1 MAKSLIV
8 KNRKFSRQLTSLE
21 GNGADRVRSQLLRKA
36 WYDDYAE
43 IQNAIFDGFYK
54 FQCEVRM
61 QMVQTGLPV
70 QNPFQQFGTSTNA
83 DGTTNT
89 MLNIK
94 MENGVLKAD
103 TTIKDNI
110 TVDTSHMNQPTTD
123 SDAESQAAAVAQAQA
138 NLASLTNPL
147 AFALAMSGQT
157 QAQMASPG
165 ATPNTTA
172 ASSSPTPGG
181 KVDIPK
187 RLHVSNIPFRFRDP
201 DLRAMFGQF
210 GSILD
215 VEIIFNERGSK
226 GFGFV
231 TFANSSDADK
241 AREKLHGTVVEG
253 RKIEVNNATARVQ
266 SKKPATAV
274 PSVLLTRTGGLP
286 TALDLANLE
295 AAMALRGVAIQRRG
309 TRPLT
314 AGLAAAALARPT
326 SLAALGLPAMY
337 AAYDPLFGAQMPL
350 QAAASASYL
359 NNPAA
364 AQLVANYTAA
374 ARAYAGATGAQQM
387 AAYAALPA
395 GIAASAASAD
405 PYLSSIGP
413 VTAGLLRGTYQR
425 YAPY

>member
-1 MAKSLIV
+1 
-8 KNRKFSRQLTSLE
+8 
-21 GNGADRVRSQLLRKA
+21 
-36 WYDDYAE
+36 
-43 IQNAIFDGFYK
+43 
-54 FQCEVRM
+54 
-61 QMVQTGLPV
+61 MVQTGLPV

-274 PSVLLTRTGGLP
+274 PS
-286 TALDLANLE
+286 DLANLE

>member
-1 MAKSLIV
+1 M
-8 KNRKFSRQLTSLE
+8 E
-21 GNGADRVRSQLLRKA
+21 GIDLSMWNAGAFLFP
-36 WYDDYAE
+36 
-43 IQNAIFDGFYK
+43 QNAALYYP
-54 FQCEVRM
+54 

-274 PSVLLTRTGGLP
+274 PS
-286 TALDLANLE
+286 DLANLE